1 MSPSIEKLEAEAEA
15 TGFRVDMLEKVV
27 RLLRVLEGMRDHPFL
42 KGRLAL
48 KGGTAL
54 NLFVFD
60 VPRLS
65 VDIDLNYVRSAGRVE
80 MMEERPEIERAL
92 QAVFGRQDLLVRRIP
107 TEHAGGKWMLRYFG
121 AGGRSGALEV
131 DVNYMYR
138 VPLWPVKTMN
148 SRRLGSWQARRIP
161 VLDLHELV
169 AGKLCALL
177 SRRRARDLFDV
188 ERLLSMDGL
197 DSECLRIAFVAYGAM
212 ARRDWRE
219 VSIAD
224 VGFDRLELN
233 RQLLPALRRGVVT
246 GSHEG
251 EEYGKNLV
259 GACRKGLSAVLP
271 FTDNERAFLDRVLDS
286 GELVPALLTAD
297 EELQDR
303 IRNQPLLKWKAL
315 HVRRHRRLD
324 SRPLDVD

>member
-1 MSPSIEKLEAEAEA
+1 MNPSIERLEAEAEA

-27 RLLRVLEGMRDHPFL
+27 RLLGVLEGVRDHPFL

-65 VDIDLNYVRSAGRVE
+65 VDIDLNYTGSAGRRG
-80 MMEERPEIERAL
+80 MMVERPDIERAL
-92 QAVFGRQDLLVRRIP
+92 QAVFGRKDLLVRRIP
-107 TEHAGGKWMLRYFG
+107 TEHAGGKWLLRYIG
-121 AGGRSGALEV
+121 AGGRGGALEV

-138 VPLWPVKTMN
+138 VPLWPVNAMD
-148 SRRLGSWQARRIP
+148 SRRLGGWQARRIP

-188 ERLLSMDGL
+188 EQLLSMEGL
-197 DSECLRIAFVAYGAM
+197 DRGRLRIAFVAYGAM
-212 ARRDWRE
+212 QRRDWRE
-219 VSIAD
+219 VSMDD
-224 VGFDRLELN
+224 VAFDRSELR
-233 RQLLPALRRGVVT
+233 RQLLPALRRGVVG
-246 GSHEG
+246 GSG
-251 EEYGKNLV
+251 EADEYGDRPV
-259 GACRKGLSAVLP
+259 SACRKGLSAVLP
-271 FTDNERAFLDRVLDS
+271 FTDNERAFLDRVLDK

-297 EELQDR
+297 EGLQDR

-315 HVRRHRRLD
+315 NVRRHRGLD
-324 SRPLDVD
+324 PLPRDVD

>member
-1 MSPSIEKLEAEAEA
+1 MEKLEDEAGT

-42 KGRLAL
+42 KGKLAL

-65 VDIDLNYVRSAGRVE
+65 VDIDLNYVGSAGRIE
-80 MMEERPEIERAL
+80 MMAERPEIERAL

-107 TEHAGGKWMLRYFG
+107 TEHAGGKWLLRYIG
-121 AGGRSGALEV
+121 AGRRGGVLEV
-131 DVNYMYR
+131 EINYMYR
-138 VPLWPVKTMN
+138 VPLWPVKTVD
-148 SRRLGSWQARRIP
+148 SRRLGSWQAKRIP
-161 VLDLHELV
+161 VLDLHELM

-197 DSECLRIAFVAYGAM
+197 ENERLRIAFVAYGAM

-219 VSIAD
+219 VSVTDA
-224 VGFDRLELN
+224 GFERSELN
-233 RQLLPALRRGVVT
+233 TQLLPALRRGVVT
-246 GSHEG
+246 GSDEG
-251 EEYGKNLV
+251 EAYGRTLV
-259 GACRKGLSAVLP
+259 SACRRGLSTVLP
-271 FTDNERAFLDRVLDS
+271 FTDSERAFLDRVLDK
-286 GELVPALLTAD
+286 GELVPALLTPD

-303 IRNQPLLKWKAL
+303 IRNQPLLRWKAL
-315 HVRRHRRLD
+315 NVRRHRGLSSRLQ
-324 SRPLDVD
+324 DVD

>member
-1 MSPSIEKLEAEAEA
+1 MNPSIEKLEAEAGT
-15 TGFRVDMLEKVV
+15 TGFTVDMLEKVV

-42 KGRLAL
+42 KGKLAL

-65 VDIDLNYVRSAGRVE
+65 VDIDLNYVGSAGRIE
-80 MMEERPEIERAL
+80 MMAERPEIERAL

-107 TEHAGGKWMLRYFG
+107 TEHAGGKWLLRYIG
-121 AGGRSGALEV
+121 AGRRGGVLEV
-131 DVNYMYR
+131 EINYMYR
-138 VPLWPVKTMN
+138 VPLWPVKTVD
-148 SRRLGSWQARRIP
+148 SRRLGSWQAKRIP
-161 VLDLHELV
+161 VLDLHELM

-197 DSECLRIAFVAYGAM
+197 ENERLRIAFVAYGAM

-219 VSIAD
+219 VSVTDA
-224 VGFDRLELN
+224 GFGRSELN

-246 GSHEG
+246 GSDEG
-251 EEYGKNLV
+251 EAYGRTLV
-259 GACRKGLSAVLP
+259 SACRRGLSTVLP
-271 FTDNERAFLDRVLDS
+271 FTDSERAFLDRVLDK
-286 GELVPALLTAD
+286 GELVPALLTPD

-303 IRNQPLLKWKAL
+303 IRNQPLLRWKAL
-315 HVRRHRRLD
+315 NVRRHRGLSSRLQ
-324 SRPLDVD
+324 DVD

>member
-1 MSPSIEKLEAEAEA
+1 VNPSMEKLEDEAGT

-42 KGRLAL
+42 KGKLAL

-65 VDIDLNYVRSAGRVE
+65 VDIDLNYVGSAGRIE
-80 MMEERPEIERAL
+80 MMAERPEIERAL

-107 TEHAGGKWMLRYFG
+107 TEHAGGKWLLRYIG
-121 AGGRSGALEV
+121 AGRRGGVLEV
-131 DVNYMYR
+131 EINYMYR
-138 VPLWPVKTMN
+138 VPLWPVKTVD
-148 SRRLGSWQARRIP
+148 SRRLGSWQAKRIP
-161 VLDLHELV
+161 VLDLHELM

-197 DSECLRIAFVAYGAM
+197 ENERLRIAFVAYGAM

-219 VSIAD
+219 VSVTDA
-224 VGFDRLELN
+224 GFERSELN
-233 RQLLPALRRGVVT
+233 TQLLPALRRGVVT
-246 GSHEG
+246 GSDEG
-251 EEYGKNLV
+251 EAYGRTLV
-259 GACRKGLSAVLP
+259 SACRRGLSTVLP
-271 FTDNERAFLDRVLDS
+271 FTDSERAFLDRVLDK
-286 GELVPALLTAD
+286 GELVPALLTPD

-303 IRNQPLLKWKAL
+303 IRNQPLLRWKAL
-315 HVRRHRRLD
+315 NVRRHRGLSSRLQ
-324 SRPLDVD
+324 DVD

>member
-1 MSPSIEKLEAEAEA
+1 MNPSIEKLEAEAGT
-15 TGFRVDMLEKVV
+15 TGFRVDMLGKVV

-42 KGRLAL
+42 KGKLAL

-65 VDIDLNYVRSAGRVE
+65 VDIDLNYVGSAGRIE
-80 MMEERPEIERAL
+80 MMAERPEIERAL
-92 QAVFGRQDLLVRRIP
+92 QAVFGRQDLVVRRIP
-107 TEHAGGKWMLRYFG
+107 KEHAGGKWLLRYIG
-121 AGGRSGALEV
+121 AGGRGGILEV
-131 DVNYMYR
+131 DVNYMFR
-138 VPLWPVKTMN
+138 MPLWPVKTMD
-148 SRRLGSWQARRIP
+148 SRRLGSWQAKRIP
-161 VLDLHELV
+161 VLDLHELM

-197 DSECLRIAFVAYGAM
+197 QNERLRIAFVAYGAM

-219 VSIAD
+219 VSVAD
-224 VGFDRLELN
+224 VGFERSELN

-246 GSHEG
+246 GSDEG
-251 EEYGKNLV
+251 EAYGRTLV
-259 GACRKGLSAVLP
+259 SACRKGLSAVLP
-271 FTDNERAFLDRVLDS
+271 FTDSERAFLDRVLDK
-286 GELVPALLTAD
+286 GELLPALLTPD

-303 IRNQPLLKWKAL
+303 IRNQPLLRWKAL
-315 HVRRHRRLD
+315 NVRRHRRLG
-324 SRPLDVD
+324 SRLHEVD

>member
-1 MSPSIEKLEAEAEA
+1 VNPSIEKLEAEAGT
-15 TGFRVDMLEKVV
+15 TGFTVDMLEKVV

-42 KGRLAL
+42 KGKLAL

-65 VDIDLNYVRSAGRVE
+65 VDIDLNYVGSAGRIE
-80 MMEERPEIERAL
+80 MMAERPEIERAL

-107 TEHAGGKWMLRYFG
+107 TEHAGGKWLLRYIG
-121 AGGRSGALEV
+121 AGRRGGVLEV
-131 DVNYMYR
+131 EINYMYR
-138 VPLWPVKTMN
+138 VPLWPVKTVD
-148 SRRLGSWQARRIP
+148 SRRLGSWQAKRIP
-161 VLDLHELV
+161 VLDLHELM

-197 DSECLRIAFVAYGAM
+197 ENERLRIAFVAYGAM

-219 VSIAD
+219 VSVTDA
-224 VGFDRLELN
+224 GFGRSELN

-246 GSHEG
+246 GSDEG
-251 EEYGKNLV
+251 EAYGRTLV
-259 GACRKGLSAVLP
+259 SACRRGLSTVLP
-271 FTDNERAFLDRVLDS
+271 FTDSERAFLDRVLDK
-286 GELVPALLTAD
+286 GELVPALLTPD

-303 IRNQPLLKWKAL
+303 IRNQPLLRWKAL
-315 HVRRHRRLD
+315 NVRRHRGLSSRLQ
-324 SRPLDVD
+324 DVD